1 MRYDFEQKEKE
12 NCREENAAM
21 NLSDERNYQKLMDT
35 LDALKLSE
43 KNRKLAEE
51 YLDVSN
57 PEQAELLGQTERQ
70 DFSARSD
77 TERQKSI
84 DYVEHLRKRN
94 KREELSRYVRFQ
106 ASVGGSTAF
115 YIFNRYGWNLNAI
128 KEYLSPE
135 QELAVQVEGM
145 VWNSYSL
152 NYRNTKAVHEQG
164 RRDPEVLR
172 RAMDLCYHSYDNA
185 KVLLAGIY
193 LNIKRSEA
201 KKPGIL
207 KGLFGKS
214 AASGNDGVSET
225 IKFLEDTIISSMPE
239 LFLKHDLGKSQI
251 EELQNY
257 VRKHPIEQPFPA
269 ELQKLLNKRSFAEY
283 MLTLLSGT
291 AFLAVEHSAVFSA
304 FLQVAG
310 SLSLDITLKA
320 CKELTSLPG
329 DRDSWFQKHLEE
341 LETLIPV
348 KPEAFVRW
356 YTANGEEEGL
366 ARMAARHPEA
376 VCYTAEHTTTDEYQF
391 LLSQTRKGNPELCR
405 ELEADNSDKYQV
417 KLAEELVANVTT
429 GKAEA
434 KAYLLG
440 EASVDTL
447 YPFVNSWRGTQNY
460 YYQRFQKLKNLQRNK
475 GRLYRR
481 GVVLEALR
489 MQGSFFTGYCLQGLR
504 GMNANEKQLKEE
516 IERLVQ
522 LFEKEKLPIRYQAD
536 AMEGIYSACYQEKNK
551 NAVLDAASQAF
562 SSRWKD
568 HAEEIRN
575 AAKESTAIG
584 RCICVRAL
592 DTYWQEEKEAIL
604 ASALDSS
611 KQVREQLV
619 TICTAHKEWEPK
631 MLTMLTSK
639 KSQER
644 ELAIRVLKFW
654 GADNYRDA
662 FAKALE
668 TEKSKKLKELLS
680 DSLGIKQEAKAEGD
694 GPHTGADLVHEIL
707 KGGKKRKVAWAYETP
722 FPAVHKKDGSEA
734 EEEYLQAILT
744 AYADRTVPGVS
755 PEAAA
760 LAADLEPGEL
770 GAYVAELFNK
780 WLESGA
786 EAKKKWVLYAASIH
800 GGTRIVDVFRRQIQ
814 EWPQHARG
822 AMAAE
827 AVKAL
832 ALNGS
837 SAALLYVDQISRKFK
852 FRQVKTAAGEALEYA
867 ASTLGISKAELED
880 RIVPNL
886 GFDESLKR
894 TFDYGTRSFSVYL
907 TTALELEI
915 FDESD
920 KKLKNLPAPGKRDEE
935 EKAAAAY
942 ADFKEM
948 KKQLKTVV
956 SNQKMRLE
964 QALTAERLWTSGA
977 WEELFVKNPVMH
989 QFAIGLIWGTYEKG
1003 VLKDTFRYMEDGS
1016 FNTKDEDEFTLPG
1029 DAQIGLVHPI
1039 ELSKEDLAVWKEQLS
1054 DYEIIQPIEQLERPV
1069 YRITEEE
1076 AETAELTRFGGK
1088 LLNGLSL
1095 SGKLQGMGW
1104 YRGSV
1109 QDAGVY
1115 YTFYREDGEMGVEL
1129 EFSGCYVGDEN
1140 DEVTV
1145 YGASF
1150 YRAGTVKRG
1159 SYVYD
1164 TIKKENQHKLDE
1176 VSPRYFSEIVLQL
1189 AKATASSQEQLAY
1202 PACKQ

>member
-1 MRYDFEQKEKE
+1 
-12 NCREENAAM
+12 M

-51 YLDVSN
+51 YLDTGS
-57 PEQAELLGQTERQ
+57 PEHTELLKQTERQ
-70 DFSARSD
+70 DFSALGEA
-77 TERQKSI
+77 ERQKSI

-94 KREELSRYVRFQ
+94 KKEELGRYVRFQ
-106 ASVGGSTAF
+106 ASAGGSTAF
-115 YIFNRYGWNLNAI
+115 YIFNRYGWNLNSI
-128 KEYLSPE
+128 SEYLSPE
-135 QELAVQVEGM
+135 QSVALQVEGM
-145 VWNSYSL
+145 IWNSYSL
-152 NYRNTKAVHEQG
+152 NYRNTKAIHEQG
-164 RRDPEVLR
+164 RKDPEVLR
-172 RAMDLCYHSYDNA
+172 KAMDLCYHRYDNA

-193 LNIKRSEA
+193 LNIKRSEE
-201 KKPGIL
+201 KRPGIL
-207 KGLFGKS
+207 KGLFGKGTS
-214 AASGNDGVSET
+214 PGREGVSET
-225 IKFLEDTIISSMPE
+225 LKFLEDNLIASMPE
-239 LFLKHDLGKSQI
+239 MFIKHDLGKSQM
-251 EELQNY
+251 EELQAY

-269 ELQKLLNKRSFAEY
+269 ELQKLLNKRTFTEY
-283 MLTLLSGT
+283 MLTLLSGA
-291 AFLAVEHSAVFSA
+291 AFLAVEHSPVFSA
-304 FLQVAG
+304 FLQIAG

-320 CKELTSLPG
+320 CRDLTSLPN
-329 DRDSWFQKHLEE
+329 DKDSWFHRHLEE
-341 LETLIPV
+341 LEALIPV

-356 YTANGEEEGL
+356 YTANSEEEGL
-366 ARMAARHPEA
+366 CRMAVRHPEA
-376 VCYTAEHTTTDEYQF
+376 VRYVAGQITTDEYQF
-391 LLSQTRKGNPELCR
+391 LLSQTRKSNPSLCR
-405 ELEADNSDKYQV
+405 ELEADNSDKYQA
-417 KLAEELVANVTT
+417 KLAEELVANVNI

-440 EASVDTL
+440 ETSLDTL
-447 YPFVNSWRGTQNY
+447 YPFVNSWRGSRSY
-460 YYQRFQKLKNLQRNK
+460 SYQRFQKLKNLQRNK

-489 MQGSFFTGYCLQGLR
+489 MEGSFFPGYLLPGLR
-504 GMNANEKQLKEE
+504 GRNANKKQLQEE

-522 LFEKEKLPIRYQAD
+522 LFEKEELPIRYQAD
-536 AMEGIYSACYQEKNK
+536 AMEGIYSACYQEKDK
-551 NAVLDAASQAF
+551 NAVMDAASQAF
-562 SSRWKD
+562 SARWGE
-568 HAEEIRN
+568 HADEIRE
-575 AAKESTAIG
+575 AAKDSTAIG

-592 DTYWQEEKEAIL
+592 DDHWQEEKEVIL

-619 TICTAHKEWEPK
+619 TICTAHREWEPE
-631 MLTMLTSK
+631 MLSMLTSK

-654 GADNYRDA
+654 GVKSYEDA

-668 TEKSKKLKELLS
+668 TEKSKKLRELLL
-680 DSLGIKQEAKAEGD
+680 DSLGMKQETAAEGE
-694 GPHTGADLVHEIL
+694 GPHTGADLVREIL

-744 AYADRTVPGVS
+744 AYADRSVPGVS
-755 PEAAA
+755 TEAAS
-760 LAADLEPGEL
+760 LAADLEPLEL
-770 GAYVAELFNK
+770 GAYMAELFDK

-800 GGTRIVDVFRRQIQ
+800 GGMPIVDVFRRQIQ

-832 ALNGS
+832 ALNGTS
-837 SAALLYVDQISRKFK
+837 SALLYVDQISRKFK

-915 FDESD
+915 FGESE

-942 ADFKEM
+942 AEFKQM

-964 QALTAERLWTSGA
+964 QALTAERLWTSRA

-989 QFAIGLIWGTYEKG
+989 QFAIGLIWGTYENG
-1003 VLKDTFRYMEDGS
+1003 ALKDTFRYMEDGS
-1016 FNTKDEDEFTLPG
+1016 FNTRDEDEFTLPE

-1039 ELSKEDLAVWKEQLS
+1039 ELSQEDLAVWKEQLS
-1054 DYEIIQPIEQLERPV
+1054 DYEIVQPIEQLERPV
-1069 YRITEEE
+1069 YRVTEEE
-1076 AETAELTRFGGK
+1076 TGKAELTRFGGK

-1145 YGASF
+1145 YGAAF